1 MTANAAVEPVTLD
14 LIVFLNVRTWIGQT
28 QSGELY
34 PALMLTYPAQRA
46 EGVDPGVVEHTMRR
60 VAVSLGGAPAGS
72 PVPEVGV
79 RLGVRGAEALM
90 WFPGCSYALKIARPP
105 WVRALE
111 SCGRALLEVGLDE
124 LSTVASVA
132 EVDEYRESQYGLGR
146 MHLALAD
153 VGRRPLELRV
163 GGAES

>member
-1 MTANAAVEPVTLD
+1 MTANAALEPVTLD

-28 QSGELY
+28 AAGEAF

-46 EGVDPGVVEHTMRR
+46 EVAPDVVEHTMRR

-79 RLGVRGAEALM
+79 RLGVRGADALM
-90 WFPGCSYALKIARPP
+90 WFPDCSYALKIARPE
-105 WVRALE
+105 WVRALA
-111 SCGRALLEVGLDE
+111 SCGRALVEVGLDE

-132 EVDEYRESQYGLGR
+132 EVDEYRHRQYELGR

-153 VGRRPLELRV
+153 VGRRPTGPQV
-163 GGAES
+163 GGAGT